1 VPRFDIVKTTNADE
15 TFKVEQV
22 KGAFDLQTS
31 TIQEHFTGD
40 IAIEGKEWS
49 IGLIVGR
56 SGTGKTTIAKEVFA
70 DGYIEPHTY
79 GTAAIVNEMPNGL
92 NYADIT
98 KMFTAVGFSSP
109 PSWLKPYSVLSNGEK
124 MRVDLARALLEER
137 DVIVFDEYTSVVDR
151 DVAKVCSLAV
161 NKAIRNQHKKFI
173 AVSCHDD
180 IIEWLQPDWVYDT
193 NQQTFSFRDGHEKRP
208 EIKVDVFD
216 THRNARLWPLFG
228 KYHYL
233 NTEVKRGTD
242 IFVGCINNAPVAFC
256 AVRHFPHPKN
266 SRLKMV
272 HRLVVLP
279 DYQGI
284 GIGTRFLGFV
294 ADLYTKRGFTMRLV
308 TSQVSLIN
316 SLTKHGWRMVYY
328 GHQTRQVGGLECLK
342 KANSIRR
349 ITASFKYA
357 GGS

>member
-1 VPRFDIVKTTNADE
+1 MPRFDLVKEITAAE

-40 IAIEGKEWS
+40 IAIEGREWN

-56 SGTGKTTIAKEVFA
+56 SGTGKTTIAKEIFA
-70 DGYIEPHTY
+70 SGYIEPHTY
-79 GTAAIVNEMPNGL
+79 GTSAIVNEMPDGIS
-92 NYADIT
+92 YADIT
-98 KMFTAVGFSSP
+98 RMFTAVGFSSP
-109 PSWLKPYSVLSNGEK
+109 PSWLKPYAVLSNGEK
-124 MRVDLARALLEER
+124 MRVDLARALLEDREL
-137 DVIVFDEYTSVVDR
+137 IVFDEYTSVVDR

-161 NKAIRNQHKKFI
+161 NKAIRNQGKKFI

-180 IIEWLQPDWVYDT
+180 ITAWLQPDWLYDT
-193 NQQTFSFRDGHEKRP
+193 NQQTFSFRSGQRP
-208 EIKVDVFD
+208 AITVDVFD
-216 THRNARLWPLFG
+216 THRNARLWNVFG

-233 NTEVKRGTD
+233 NTGIKRGTD
-242 IFVGCINNAPVAFC
+242 IFIGCINNAPVAFC
-256 AVRHFPHPKN
+256 AIRHFPHPKN
-266 SRLKMV
+266 PRIKMV

-294 ADLYTKRGFTMRLV
+294 AELYTKRQFTVHLV

-316 SLTKHGWRMVYY
+316 SLKKHGWHLVHY
-328 GHQTRQVGGLECLK
+328 GHLAKVKGGMEHLK
-342 KANSIRR
+342 KTNSNRR

-357 GGS
+357 GRSV

>member
-1 VPRFDIVKTTNADE
+1 
-15 TFKVEQV
+15 
-22 KGAFDLQTS
+22 
-31 TIQEHFTGD
+31 
-40 IAIEGKEWS
+40 
-49 IGLIVGR
+49 
-56 SGTGKTTIAKEVFA
+56 
-70 DGYIEPHTY
+70 
-79 GTAAIVNEMPNGL
+79 
-92 NYADIT
+92 
-98 KMFTAVGFSSP
+98 MFTAVGFSSP
-109 PSWLKPYSVLSNGEK
+109 PSWLKPYAVLSNGEK
-124 MRVDLARALLEER
+124 MRVDLARALLENR

-161 NKAIRNQHKKFI
+161 NKAIRNQKKKFI

-193 NQQTFSFRDGHEKRP
+193 NQQTFSFRINEKRP
-208 EIKVDVFD
+208 AITVDVFD
-216 THRNARLWPLFG
+216 TLRNPELWNVFG

-233 NTEVKRGTD
+233 NTGIKRGTD

-266 SRLKMV
+266 PRIKMV

-294 ADLYTKRGFTMRLV
+294 ADLYTQRKFTVHLV

-316 SLTKHGWRMVYY
+316 SLKKHGWYLVHY
-328 GHQTRQVGGLECLK
+328 GHLSKVKGGLEHLK
-342 KANSIRR
+342 KTNSNRR

-357 GGS
+357 GG

>member
-40 IAIEGKEWS
+40 IAIEGKDWN

-56 SGTGKTTIAKEVFA
+56 SGTGKTTIAKEIFA
-70 DGYIEPHTY
+70 SGYIEPHSY
-79 GTAAIVNEMPNGL
+79 RTAAIVNEMPNGV

-124 MRVDLARALLEER
+124 MRVDLARALLENR

-161 NKAIRNQHKKFI
+161 NKAIRNQNKKFI

-193 NQQTFSFRDGHEKRP
+193 NQQTFSFRSGKRP

-266 SRLKMV
+266 PRLKMV

-294 ADLYTKRGFTMRLV
+294 ADLYTHRGFTMHIV

-316 SLTKHGWRMVYY
+316 SLTKHGWRLVYY
-328 GHQTRQVGGLECLK
+328 GHQTKQAGGLECLK
-342 KANSIRR
+342 KANSTRR
-349 ITASFKYA
+349 ITASFAYT
-357 GGS
+357 GRSV